1 MKENSS
7 KSLGSLSLSKG
18 IIKDFLFSLISM
30 LFITWILFCAYTFF
44 SVWKSCTQMYQP
56 AEQEFLRIRIFGSS
70 SSPDGNTISAEFSIT
85 DTNGNE
91 IAAIERS
98 WTGNYL
104 AVEFSEVEFN
114 DNYFLFPSKIY
125 GKERIMQSKP
135 QRNKSTL
142 LEKYYNENHQ
152 CMLLGFGSSFEER
165 NMLYKISRFATG
177 NYLVPSFGHVTTYS
191 LDLSNCRINTWY
203 SIKRTADGN
212 LVIVE
217 I

>member
-1 MKENSS
+1 MSN
-7 KSLGSLSLSKG
+7 G
-18 IIKDFLFSLISM
+18 IIKEFLISV
-30 LFITWILFCAYTFF
+30 LFVLSLGWVLFTCYTFF
-44 SVWKSCTQMYQP
+44 SVWKACAEMYQP

-98 WTGNYL
+98 WSGNYL

-114 DNYFLFPSKIY
+114 HNYFLFPSKIY
-125 GKERIMQSKP
+125 GKERIMQTKP
-135 QRNKSTL
+135 QRNKSTI

-165 NMLYKISRFATG
+165 NKLYTISRFATG
-177 NYLVPSFGHVTTYS
+177 NYFVPSFGHVTTYS

-203 SIKRTADGN
+203 SIHRTADGN
-212 LVIVE
+212 LVISE